1 MFNSIRNFF
10 SSSSDEKRFLLL
22 SSRRMRAKQA
32 KADRAIV
39 RHLATALDGLQATCL
54 AWVNSPSSTSST
66 VIHDIFFSRVMQGLA
81 GGVAEVADY
90 LTERADRKRKDEGVK
105 TDAERKAA
113 HVARAVGSVHMMYV
127 DGLMTEG
134 KRVSLVVDA
143 AIASDIA
150 VAIHKFCMSDV
161 EIRDCSEP
169 GKSVLVVHDAS
180 NGGKDDESVH

>member
-1 MFNSIRNFF
+1 
-10 SSSSDEKRFLLL
+10 
-22 SSRRMRAKQA
+22 
-32 KADRAIV
+32 
-39 RHLATALDGLQATCL
+39 
-54 AWVNSPSSTSST
+54 
-66 VIHDIFFSRVMQGLA
+66 MQGLA

-150 VAIHKFCMSDV
+150 VAIHKFCMNDV

-180 NGGKDDESVH
+180 NGGEDDESVH